1 VKTFLIA
8 VVCFVASFAGAYLYL
23 QENAPRGAEAEI
35 AEDLKDAIVAELGN
49 PPEPARDEAAA
60 PSVRESYRTLQASFR
75 TMNQT
80 CSAESRKAY
89 ALAFSNLM
97 EATEAANA
105 ARAGFGVDIDQM
117 GTLNQFFDA
126 VARGVVRPT
135 DISSRKL
142 RRMVAATA
150 RGGPSIGAISLI
162 GDEGEPVEAV
172 RCKPLP
178 EEEG

>member
-1 VKTFLIA
+1 
-8 VVCFVASFAGAYLYL
+8 LYL

-60 PSVRESYRTLQASFR
+60 PSVRESYHTLQASFR

-80 CSAESRKAY
+80 CSADSRKAY
-89 ALAFSNLM
+89 AMAFVNLLK
-97 EATEAANA
+97 ATDAANA
-105 ARAGFGVDIDQM
+105 ARADFGVDIDL

-126 VARGVVRPT
+126 VARGVVRPS
-135 DISSRKL
+135 DIPSWKV
-142 RRMVAATA
+142 RRMVASTA

-162 GDEGEPVEAV
+162 NEKGEPVEAA